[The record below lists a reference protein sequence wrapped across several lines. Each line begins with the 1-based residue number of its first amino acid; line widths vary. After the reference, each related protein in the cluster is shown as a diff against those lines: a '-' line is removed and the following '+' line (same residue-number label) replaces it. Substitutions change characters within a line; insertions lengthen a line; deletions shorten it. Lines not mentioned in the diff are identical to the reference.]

1 MKLVLRFVGIVLAIV
16 GCVVLLAGRSV
27 ATDPIGVIVLLVMGG
42 LPLALGVFLIYK
54 SIQTSKGKVS
64 SPAPAPAPAPAP
76 TPTPAPAPAPAPT
89 PAPAPAPAPAPTP
102 TPAPAPAPTP
112 APAPNSEPVPESVTV
127 PETAPA
133 AEASDDPVNSE
144 PDEKKKYKRCA
155 FKVAGISRRQ
165 RAIEGNLLTENYEY
179 SQSKKELVDSGMLD
193 IRIYKY
199 DPAVMDASLV
209 FEPDNPKDPNAIKVM
224 VKDIQIGY
232 VPAEKTSAVKKLL
245 NSKQIHSVDC
255 EFYGGPFKT
264 ISEDYDDERDKEVY
278 TVEKGSQYI
287 GAEITIE
294 YE

>member
-1 MKLVLRFVGIVLAIV
+1 MKLVLRIVGIVLAVV
-16 GCVVLLAGRSV
+16 GCVVLLAGRSA

-42 LPLALGVFLIYK
+42 LPLALGVFLIWK
-54 SIQTSKGKVS
+54 SMGTSNKKDGPLIPDDSDVHD
-64 SPAPAPAPAPAP
+64 APDVPVAA
-76 TPTPAPAPAPAPT
+76 TE
-89 PAPAPAPAPAPTP
+89 
-102 TPAPAPAPTP
+102 
-112 APAPNSEPVPESVTV
+112 EPIVTAGSNVPPQPSV
-127 PETAPA
+127 PPMPKADKPLY
-133 AEASDDPVNSE
+133 
-144 PDEKKKYKRCA
+144 KKYT

-165 RAIEGNLLTENYEY
+165 RDITNELLSENYEY

-245 NSKQIHSVDC
+245 DSKQIHSVDC

-287 GAEITIE
+287 GAEIAIE